1 MERQIAVSQKNGN
14 DIEKGKQLV
23 GAISKPKQ
31 SNHRSRKFIIAILFL
46 LVVAVIAFIVIPDAI
61 SKNNY
66 AKGVQAITRGNYEEA
81 ILLLEKSNVNEAAE
95 QLQYVASYQKS
106 LKAYEAK
113 DYKEAYEEIKL
124 IHENYYGYTEVQELS
139 KNILAK
145 LCEGLLQ
152 EAKHLFGKGE
162 YIDAYDSLLQIFV
175 YDEDYGDALQL
186 MNSYREQADVMEAEK
201 RDNGYFLVH
210 DGSFKQREYV
220 NINKWHEAG
229 YTGKGLVILQ
239 DDTGNTMHSYN
250 CQDIIQTILPDAKVI
265 RGLISGRTNKRG
277 VVEASVT
284 HYNNGHIKMTFDEF
298 IEKFNVTMI
307 NNSKS
312 GGMGNADS
320 EWSTWMNEKI
330 KEYNLIGFGA
340 AGNGGDIDNRFYG
353 SFIMVSGVYLKD
365 DGTILNYGAKG
376 DIDFSMFMGFQS
388 GTSFASPF
396 LCGMAGLLREKY
408 PEISQE
414 EVYEYFK
421 DHSQRLG
428 DEGKNIDYGWG
439 LPILGNPDE

>member
-1 MERQIAVSQKNGN
+1 MSKKNSNNIDNQKQFG
-14 DIEKGKQLV
+14 EEL
-23 GAISKPKQ
+23 SKPNQ
-31 SNHRSRKFIIAILFL
+31 DNHRRKKFIIPILIVLALAI
-46 LVVAVIAFIVIPDAI
+46 IAFIVIPDGI

-95 QLQYVASYQKS
+95 QLQYVVSYQKS
-106 LKAYEAK
+106 LKAYKAK
-113 DYKEAYEEIKL
+113 DYKEAYEEISL
-124 IHENYYGYTEVQELS
+124 IHEDYYGYGEVQELS
-139 KNILAK
+139 KNILSK
-145 LCEGLLQ
+145 LCGELLE
-152 EAKHLFGKGE
+152 EAKYFFEKGE
-162 YIDAYDSLLQIFV
+162 YIDAYDYLLQVFM
-175 YDEDYGDALQL
+175 YDEGYEDALQL
-186 MNSYREQADVMEAEK
+186 LDSYREQADVMEAEK
-201 RDNGYFLVH
+201 SDHGYFLVEAN
-210 DGSFKQREYV
+210 SIRQREYV
-220 NINKWHEAG
+220 NINQWHDAG
-229 YTGKGLVILQ
+229 YTGKGLTILQ

-265 RGLISGRTNKRG
+265 RGLISGRTNSQG

-284 HYNNGHIKMTFDEF
+284 HYNNGHIKMSFDEF
-298 IEKFNVTMI
+298 IVKYNVTMI
-307 NNSKS
+307 NNSKN
-312 GGMGNADS
+312 GGKGNADS
-320 EWSTWMNEKI
+320 DWSVWMKRKI

-421 DHSQRLG
+421 SHSQKLG

-439 LPILGNPDE
+439 IPILGNPDE